1 MTTQEEMVTQCTDQI
16 KVEIIIII
24 TMIEGGIITEII
36 IEMTAETF
44 SKEVEAEID
53 RFCIQMKADM
63 IKVTTTVEEQKMVVL
78 ASITEEMITEKT
90 TAKEKVVETTTTE
103 TTNIEGD

>member
-36 IEMTAETF
+36 IEMTTETF
-44 SKEVEAEID
+44 SKEVEVGID
-53 RFCIQMKADM
+53 RSCMQMKADM

-78 ASITEEMITEKT
+78 ASITEEMITET
-90 TAKEKVVETTTTE
+90 TTGKEKEVDSTTTE